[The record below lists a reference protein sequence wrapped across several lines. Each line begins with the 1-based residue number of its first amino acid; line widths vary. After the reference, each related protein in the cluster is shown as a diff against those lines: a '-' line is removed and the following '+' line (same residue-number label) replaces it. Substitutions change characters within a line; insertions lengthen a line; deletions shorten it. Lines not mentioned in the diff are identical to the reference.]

1 MSRIGAL
8 LSTLLVATALA
19 APQAAKAQG
28 VAAGQ
33 VVTRDVTVAGKIAPL
48 PPGQWIVAGLGPGA
62 VSHGENP
69 GAYGAIWTVVLM
81 RPTADGRAFDAMV
94 ELNVNDL
101 GVAEGWGVPANCS
114 RKDLAVAV
122 IRYKTGWDASCHF
135 VTHLAW
141 DWARMTAP
149 AWLDAER
156 FARMRGWSLPQASVT
171 SGVRVANRRD
181 VIDIRFHFLAPAH
194 GVADQQ
200 GVAWSQSAWRANPVV
215 QDERRAAILRL
226 LADWSSLASHAAE
239 EGLKR
244 RQSAPL
250 PAPLPAAEAAPA
262 PRDGVAA
269 QRRAALDALLK
280 AGLIS
285 QQSYDEQAR
294 MLAAE
299 GAGRA
304 TSVPPPDTVS
314 QYKTLA
320 YPPVAAASNL
330 FIDSSWMA
338 QPFTAGALLLLQ
350 TVTDGVK
357 FYLHER
363 VWSFFAQPGQRDD
376 ARLLDFRHES
386 IDG

>member
-1 MSRIGAL
+1 MSRIRAR
-8 LSTLLVATALA
+8 LSAFLVAAALA

-33 VVTRDVTVAGKIAPL
+33 VVTRDVTVAGKVAPL
-48 PPGQWIVAGLGPGA
+48 PPGQWIVAGLGAGA
-62 VSHGENP
+62 VARGENP

-101 GVAEGWGVPANCS
+101 AVAEGWGVPANCS
-114 RKDLAVAV
+114 RKDISVAI

-135 VTHLAW
+135 VTHLVW
-141 DWARMTAP
+141 DWPRMTTP
-149 AWLDAER
+149 VWLDAER

-181 VIDIRFHFLAPAH
+181 VIDIRFHFLPAAH
-194 GVADQQ
+194 GVAEPQ
-200 GVAWSQSAWRANPVV
+200 GVAWPQSAWRAAPVMH
-215 QDERRAAILRL
+215 DERRAAILRRL
-226 LADWSSLASHAAE
+226 GEWSVAANHAAE

-250 PAPLPAAEAAPA
+250 PDPFPAVDPA

-269 QRRAALDALLK
+269 QRRAALDALMK

-285 QQSYDEQAR
+285 PQSYDEQAR
-294 MLAAE
+294 MLAE
-299 GAGRA
+299 GVAGRA
-304 TSVPPPDTVS
+304 TSTPDAGVVS

-320 YPPVAAASNL
+320 YPPAAAASNL
-330 FIDSSWMA
+330 LLDSALMA
-338 QPFTAGALLLLQ
+338 QPIAAGALLLLQ
-350 TVTDGVK
+350 TASDGVK

-363 VWSFFAQPGQRDD
+363 VWSFFASAGQRDD
-376 ARLLDFRHES
+376 ARTLDFTHES
-386 IDG
+386 RDG